1 MKARK
6 VKQKKSKS
14 KNKNKWKDIMGA
26 VVLNKVNGLMSVHF
40 YPTKT
45 MRIKKGEKLYL
56 KGESYVRALSP
67 DRFFESSIY
76 RVPITE
82 AYNLGKFKSTQA
94 YLESKKR

>member
-1 MKARK
+1 MKKARK
-6 VKQKKSKS
+6 TKKKRIK
-14 KNKNKWKDIMGA
+14 KNWGDQMGS

-40 YPTKT
+40 YPQEN

>member
-1 MKARK
+1 MKKARK
-6 VKQKKSKS
+6 TKKK
-14 KNKNKWKDIMGA
+14 KNKWRDIMGS

-40 YPTKT
+40 YPDKT

-94 YLESKKR
+94 YLESKKK

>member
-1 MKARK
+1 MKKARK
-6 VKQKKSKS
+6 TKKK
-14 KNKNKWKDIMGA
+14 KNKWRDIMGA

-40 YPTKT
+40 YPDKT

-94 YLESKKR
+94 YLESKKK

>member
-6 VKQKKSKS
+6 VKQKKS

-67 DRFFESSIY
+67 DRFFDSSIY
-76 RVPITE
+76 RVPIME
-82 AYNLGKFKSTQA
+82 AYNLGKFKTKEK
-94 YLESKKR
+94 YLESKKK